1 MSNPPPSLLRVHLS
15 VTVMVLALNV
25 GILSCILAGYTNSQG
40 IAGAPVRL
48 LAFAAGNFLLAGYLA
63 LRFKG
68 ARLQLKGED
77 LFPLHVAAMVL
88 SLAVPFSVFLLARSP
103 EALTQLGPLVFAQS
117 LFMTSAIGIQMNTIR
132 HRF

>member
-1 MSNPPPSLLRVHLS
+1 
-15 VTVMVLALNV
+15 MVLALNV